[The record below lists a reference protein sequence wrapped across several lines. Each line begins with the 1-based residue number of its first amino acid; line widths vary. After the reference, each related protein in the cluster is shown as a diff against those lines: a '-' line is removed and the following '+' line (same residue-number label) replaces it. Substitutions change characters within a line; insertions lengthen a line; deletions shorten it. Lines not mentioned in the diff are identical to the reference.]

1 MKFKVFKYPV
11 IISLFIISVVS
22 CNEQH
27 HKSEIVNAMQQY
39 DHLIQK
45 MDADSIALM
54 FTPDG
59 DLGDVA
65 HGRTWIKR
73 YLHGF
78 ANLKVVSQQS
88 SSDSI
93 LIKGDTAIQKG
104 TYSQVTIIA
113 PEDTVKLKGDFVA
126 NRIWNKHTGWL
137 LKSIIA
143 KPQTE

>member
-1 MKFKVFKYPV
+1 M
-11 IISLFIISVVS
+11 
-22 CNEQH
+22 H
-27 HKSEIVNAMQQY
+27 QY
-39 DHLIQK
+39 DHFIQK

-88 SSDSI
+88 TSDSI
-93 LIKGDTAIQKG
+93 QIKGDSAIQKG
-104 TYSQVTIIA
+104 TYRQVTIIA

-126 NRIWNKHTGWL
+126 KWIWNKHTGWL
-137 LKSIIA
+137 LKSINT
-143 KPQTE
+143 KPQTQ